1 MKLLSPRISFR
12 IVPFLVLFAIQHIT
26 HADEIIGKRPYEM
39 DWANRSKDI
48 YPPLVDFE
56 NLQGWK
62 VQTENAV
69 ATFASSR
76 EQQLWGDYVGKL
88 TYRAIKN
95 SAASV
100 RVLPP
105 APIFIA
111 NPRDA
116 FSCWVYGNN
125 FVGRDPSTPPVS
137 VDAIFLDSQ
146 GKEIAIRLT
155 TTTWKEWFVPYHVLT
170 DSEKK
175 QLSGRVLFD
184 GFRFSNISNKQD
196 RILYFDNFATFQ
208 EKLPPL
214 DIPARPK
221 RGINMLSG
229 EGSGF
234 NTGAEQLP
242 FPDNIKTILPDNGT
256 DKFTTKIHQDKST
269 FIFEYHGDDGNLTYR
284 LEPRTGT
291 WSDISAQWNS
301 AAPFH
306 PLQNGGV
313 SLWVNGNA
321 VAPQKATHKST
332 FIQGDKVISNWTVSA
347 DGVSQNV
354 TYEYRLWNKSLVIDT
369 ISQGGNVAEVSYGH
383 AAGISN
389 PRLVWNP
396 YMTYNTLADRPGVVV
411 MGTEQ
416 QPLFLAGNTDWYLSN
431 ASIIWGKR
439 EIDKNEIFYNG
450 GTRYIPKT
458 DGKRNDCYERLFV
471 TIAPR
476 YNEVLPNIPNPKSPW
491 MKVTATR
498 AWTVRGSSTDRKSDY
513 DYFTKLHRYGI
524 RNLIITDHETMWRDG
539 EESFTFRTAAA
550 PGKGGDKGEADY
562 SRFLQDK
569 LGFIY
574 GPYNNYTDFAPVNQ
588 YWTPDLINRTA
599 DGQLQ
604 TAWRRCYA
612 PKPSL
617 AVDYAEK
624 LAPIIQS
631 KFHFSTA
638 YCDVHT
644 AVTPWN
650 RTDYDARVPG
660 AGTFADTFYSYG
672 EIMLLQ
678 KEAWNGPVYSEG
690 GHHWFYSGLTDG
702 NYGQDQHAEL
712 YKNPWLVNFDLQKI
726 HPLNN
731 NFGMGSPSMFWGRDN
746 LPTNPA
752 DYDRFFAAEI
762 AFGHTSFLISL
773 ANNPTLTLR
782 SYYMPLALHS
792 RYAQANVKS
801 IQYADEKGNL
811 YFTSRALEN
820 GAYKN
825 SQIVTH
831 YDDGTVTVVNG
842 NTDQEMQVQVD
853 GKKIVLPPN
862 GYTGWSSDGKV
873 YVYSGNADHHRV
885 DYSVNEKYFYV
896 DGRGKFTRFPKA
908 ASDGQAICRILENNE
923 FEIIPIDNADC
934 GFAITAD
941 SVVALDEAGKE
952 MGAAQTRVSRGL
964 TYISPVKGAFS
975 YRVKGSLQAPKST
988 LRSEELKVLPGQKVA
1003 GEGGANNNLQIPNNA
1018 KPGTHLW
1025 MQSGDQWI
1033 DFQVIPLTNA
1043 ALSVADNK
1051 LHLQL
1056 QSNLEKAAS
1065 FDIHL
1070 NDQQKVLSLQPDQLG
1085 TVDFDLGQPTQRENR
1100 LITLTIQSGEVQQT
1114 LQRVLLSEQNYRQL
1128 LDLPTK
1134 WESGMRLRGKEE
1146 TAIDPQTH
1154 ARANPDDALS
1164 CGGVIKG
1171 GIFMHPPYQDAVGY
1185 TFIKYDPV
1193 TLPAQPAMFRA
1204 SAGKEDGG
1212 FPGDGI
1218 WFKVAVIE
1226 NGKQITVGEETV
1238 KDFEWKT
1245 IEADLSPWAGKT
1257 IQIELISD
1265 PGPAD
1270 NTEAD
1275 WACWAD
1281 MRIESKNK
1289 VWARQLSDDLE
1300 RYGREPGPFP
1310 IADIT
1315 TEQLRS
1321 AKTGW
1326 LHYEGLGLSGGDGEY
1341 GSSAILNGIKI
1352 GPMAPAGGQESKG
1365 VWADA
1370 KVLLT
1375 PQAIA
1380 NFDQVNHFVLDNFG
1394 HDYFAVRRFWI
1405 ELHLAD
1411 GRKISSQISTA
1422 SFTQPPSW
1430 PYGAGIKVP
1439 MNENI
1444 ETDIVF

>member
-1 MKLLSPRISFR
+1 MKSILKMRIAIVAILLIS
-12 IVPFLVLFAIQHIT
+12 ICQSYAC
-26 HADEIIGKRPYEM
+26 ADETIGKRPYEM

-56 NLQGWK
+56 SLNGWK
-62 VQTENAV
+62 VQTDNAV
-69 ATFASSR
+69 ATFAASR
-76 EQQLWGDYVGKL
+76 EQQIWGDYVGKL
-88 TYRAIKN
+88 TYRAVKN
-95 SAASV
+95 APSSV
-100 RVLPP
+100 RVSPP
-105 APIFIA
+105 TPIAIT
-111 NPRDA
+111 NPWDA

-125 FVGRDPSTPPVS
+125 YVGRDLSTPPVS
-137 VDAIFLDSQ
+137 VEATFLDAT
-146 GKEIAIRLT
+146 GKEISIHLT
-155 TTTWKEWFVPYHVLT
+155 TTTWKEWFVPYHVFT

-175 QLSGRVLFD
+175 QLAGKVLFN
-184 GFRFSNISNKQD
+184 GFQFNNIGNKQD
-196 RILYFDNFATFQ
+196 RVLYFDNFATFQ

-214 DIPARPK
+214 EIPARPK
-221 RGINMLSG
+221 RGIAMLPG

-234 NTGAEQLP
+234 NTGAGQLP
-242 FPDNIKTILPDNGT
+242 FPNNIKTILPDNGT
-256 DKFTTKIHQDKST
+256 AHFTTKVRQDKST
-269 FIFEYHGDDGNLTYR
+269 FVFEYRGDDGNLTCR
-284 LEPRTGT
+284 LDPKSGS
-291 WSDISAQWNS
+291 WSDITAKWNDG
-301 AAPFH
+301 AWFH
-306 PLQNGGV
+306 PLQDGGV

-321 VAPQKATHKST
+321 VAPQKVTHNST
-332 FIQGDKVISNWTVSA
+332 SIQGDKVVSHWTVSA
-347 DGVSQNV
+347 DGTSQDV
-354 TYEYRLWNKSLVIDT
+354 TYEYRMWNKSLVIDT
-369 ISQGGNVAEVSYGH
+369 ISKGGNVAEVSYGH
-383 AAGISN
+383 ATGISN

-396 YMTYNTLADRPGVVV
+396 YMTYDTLADRPGVVV
-411 MGTEQ
+411 MGNEK

-431 ASIIWGKR
+431 ASTIWGKR
-439 EIDKNEIFYNG
+439 DIEKGDVFYNG

-458 DGKRNDCYERLFV
+458 DGKRNDCYERVFL

-491 MKVTATR
+491 MQVTGTH
-498 AWTVRGSSTDRKSDY
+498 AWTVRGSSANRQSDY
-513 DYFTKLHRYGI
+513 DYFTKVHRYGI

-539 EESFTFRTAAA
+539 EESFTFRTKAA

-588 YWTPDLINRTA
+588 YWTPDLINRTP

-617 AVDYAEK
+617 AVDFAEK

-644 AVTPWN
+644 AVTPWS

-678 KEAWNGPVYSEG
+678 KIAWNGPVYSEG
-690 GHHWFYSGLTDG
+690 RHQWFYSGLTDG
-702 NYGQDQHAEL
+702 NYGQDPNGQL
-712 YKNPWLVNFDLQKI
+712 YKNPWLVDFDLRKM

-731 NFGMGSPSMFWGRDN
+731 NFGMGMPSMFWGEKN
-746 LPTNPA
+746 VPSNPA

-762 AFGHTSFLISL
+762 AFGHTSFLMPL
-773 ANNPTLTLR
+773 TNNPTLTLR

-792 RYAQANVKS
+792 RYAQADVQS
-801 IQYADEKGNL
+801 IQYADDNGKL
-811 YFTSRALEN
+811 LTTSQAVEN

-831 YDDGTVTVVNG
+831 YNDGTVTVVNG
-842 NTDQEMQVQVD
+842 NTERAMQVQVD
-853 GKKIVLPPN
+853 GKSIALPPN

-873 YVYSGNADHHRV
+873 YVYSGEVNHHRV
-885 DYSVNEKYFYV
+885 DYSVSEKYFYV
-896 DGRGKFTRFPKA
+896 DGRGQFTRFPKA
-908 ASDGQAICRILENNE
+908 ASDGQAICRILDNGE
-923 FEIIPIDNADC
+923 FEIIPINNADC
-934 GFAITAD
+934 GFAITAT
-941 SVVALDEAGKE
+941 SAVALDEAGKE
-952 MGAAQTRVSRGL
+952 IGPAQTRVSRGL
-964 TYISPVKGAFS
+964 TYIIPVKDAFS
-975 YRVKGSLQAPKST
+975 YRVKGSLQTPIST
-988 LRSEELKVLPGQKVA
+988 LSSAEIKVLPGQKVA
-1003 GEGGANNNLQIPNNA
+1003 IKGAAASTLQIPNDA

-1025 MQSGDQWI
+1025 MQSGAQWI
-1033 DFQVIPLTNA
+1033 DFQVIPLTNTT
-1043 ALSVADNK
+1043 LSIANNN
-1051 LHLQL
+1051 LHLQV
-1056 QSNLEKAAS
+1056 QSNLDKAAS
-1065 FDIHL
+1065 FAIHL
-1070 NDQQKVLSLQPDQLG
+1070 DNQQKELSLQPDATG
-1085 TVDFDLGQPTQRENR
+1085 TIDFDLEQPTQEENR
-1100 LITLTIQSGEVQQT
+1100 IFTVKIEADNVQQT
-1114 LQRVLLSEQNYRQL
+1114 IQRVLLAQQSYQQL
-1128 LDLPTK
+1128 VLLPQK
-1134 WESGMRLRGKEE
+1134 WESGMRLRGKTE
-1146 TAIDPQTH
+1146 TAIDPTTH
-1154 ARANPDDALS
+1154 ARASADDSMS
-1164 CGGVIKG
+1164 CGGIIKS

-1204 SAGKEDGG
+1204 SVGKMDGG

-1218 WFKVAVIE
+1218 WFKVAVVE
-1226 NGKQITVGEETV
+1226 NGKQTIIGEQTV

-1245 IEADLSPWAGKT
+1245 IEGDLSPWAGKT

-1275 WACWAD
+1275 WSCWAD
-1281 MRIESKNK
+1281 MRIESKDK
-1289 VWARQLSDDLE
+1289 VWTRNLSDDLE
-1300 RYGREPGPFP
+1300 RYGREAGPFP
-1310 IADIT
+1310 IAGIMT
-1315 TEQLRS
+1315 AQLRS

-1326 LHYEGLGLSGGDGEY
+1326 LHYEGLGLSGGTGEY
-1341 GSSAILNGIKI
+1341 GSSAILNSIKI
-1352 GPMAPAGGQESKG
+1352 GAMAPAGGQESKG

-1380 NFDQVNHFVLDNFG
+1380 SLGQVNHFALDNSG

-1405 ELHLAD
+1405 ELQLAD
-1411 GRKISSQISTA
+1411 GRKASSQISTA
-1422 SFTQPPSW
+1422 AFTQPPTW

-1444 ETDIVF
+1444 QVDIAF